1 MDNMP
6 RVPSEYSP
14 IYSHG
19 HMIWL
24 DTNLQQLFTANL
36 LLEMGFYLERWQEIE
51 EFEDE
56 AKMLGKYIHDNLWDE
71 KTGFLYDQY
80 ADGTLCTTKG
90 IGAYWALFT
99 DVLDSVQLDR
109 MVKELDNLP
118 HSTGNTVFLLC
129 LPIIPSTRR
138 MAVIGRVA
146 YGREL
151 ITW

>member
-1 MDNMP
+1 MP

-109 MVKELDNLP
+109 MVK
-118 HSTGNTVFLLC
+118 
-129 LPIIPSTRR
+129 
-138 MAVIGRVA
+138 
-146 YGREL
+146 
-151 ITW
+151 

>member
-1 MDNMP
+1 
-6 RVPSEYSP
+6 
-14 IYSHG
+14 
-19 HMIWL
+19 MIWL

-71 KTGFLYDQY
+71 KTSFLYDQY

-109 MVKELDNLP
+109 MVKELIILP